1 MRREPASARDLFR
14 SAGEADRFAASLGTA
29 LVGGRV
35 LYFEAVG
42 STNDVLKGLACEDAP
57 AGLVAVAEEQTAGR
71 GREGRAWHSP
81 PGAGLYFSYVLRPRL
96 EVALAAWLTGTAA
109 LGAAAAIR
117 EFTGVE
123 ALIEWPNDV
132 VVDGRKLG
140 GVLAESRTSGG
151 AVDFAAVGVGLNVD
165 LDAGEL
171 PGDLRAA
178 VTSLAQETG
187 EAVDRR
193 ALFAAVLAGIDS
205 RVALLAEGRTAELA
219 DEFNAL
225 CRSVGLPLERPGAE
239 AGTAEGVDEL
249 CRMIVRTSD
258 GRKAVVTT

>member
-1 MRREPASARDLFR
+1 
-14 SAGEADRFAASLGTA
+14 
-29 LVGGRV
+29 VGGRI
-35 LYFEAVG
+35 LYFDEVG

-57 AGLVAVAEEQTAGR
+57 AGLVAVTDEQTAGR

-109 LGAAAAIR
+109 VGAAAAIR
-117 EFTGVE
+117 EFSGLD
-123 ALIEWPNDV
+123 ARIEWPNDV

-151 AVDFAAVGVGLNVD
+151 KVDFVAVGVGLNVN

-171 PGDLRAA
+171 PEGLRAA
-178 VTSLAQETG
+178 ATSLSAQIGET
-187 EAVDRR
+187 VDRR
-193 ALFAAVLAGIDS
+193 GLFAALLAGIDS
-205 RVALLAEGRTAELA
+205 RVGLLAEGRTAELA

-239 AGTAEGVDEL
+239 AGVAEGVDEL
-249 CRMIVRTSD
+249 CRMIVRTGD
-258 GRKAVVTT
+258 GGKAVVTT